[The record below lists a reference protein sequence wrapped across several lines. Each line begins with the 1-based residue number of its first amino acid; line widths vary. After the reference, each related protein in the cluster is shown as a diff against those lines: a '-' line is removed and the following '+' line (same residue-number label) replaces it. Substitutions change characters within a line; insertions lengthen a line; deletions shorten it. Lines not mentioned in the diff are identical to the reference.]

1 MMKLSNAP
9 KERQY
14 TVKQYLEKTQVP
26 DDFKRRGLGLD
37 SIFTYAGK
45 VGAHH
50 ILKFGGMRIA
60 IHDTLAKAIDVEEIP
75 HENRP
80 RR

>member
-1 MMKLSNAP
+1 MKLSNAP
-9 KERQY
+9 KEHQY
-14 TVKQYLEKTQVP
+14 KVKRYLGKSQVP
-26 DDFKRRGLGLD
+26 NDFKRRGLGLD

-45 VGAHH
+45 VGRHH

-60 IHDTLAKAIDVEEIP
+60 IHDTLAQAIDIEEFT

-80 RR
+80 GR

>member
-1 MMKLSNAP
+1 MKLSKAH
-9 KERQY
+9 KARQY
-14 TVKQYLEKTQVP
+14 TVKHYLEKAQVP

-60 IHDTLAKAIDVEEIP
+60 IHETLANGIDVEAVRD
-75 HENRP
+75 ENRSG
-80 RR
+80 R